1 MPAGGRASRNCGNC
15 RSIKR
20 RCDQKFPHCGQCIR
34 AREECQGYRDEWELV
49 FHDQTTHTI
58 KRSKEAWAKAD
69 GLETLKRSPPSRPL
83 SLSSDE
89 VGVNYFLFHFVV
101 GGLSPSRGYLNYV
114 PAVFS
119 ADGENPTL
127 MASMAAVGL
136 AALANSTQQPELSQ
150 RARTKYWEAI
160 DKVNAALSSS
170 VESIKDSTLMS
181 VISLGL
187 FEHVSNFETWFQ
199 YVKGTVALVVSRGK
213 SQFSSP
219 ASIPMFNQVRADMC
233 AACVHRL
240 EPFPRDMLE
249 LQEEAN
255 KQADNSSC
263 FWLLGVLATRT
274 VNLLSDVTVVTIK
287 DGATLAHFVEE
298 SAVLQRDFQAVLSN
312 FRTQEPYTTIEDYSG
327 DPDLVY
333 NSRYDLYRSAWAI
346 RLWNN
351 SRILQV
357 IVCEIEFHL
366 LSKALTAGLPP
377 ARRKQI
383 ATTLEATC
391 QTLKTL
397 GDDIL
402 ATVPQSLG
410 AVLSSTE
417 PPTSA
422 DLSSDPSANAS
433 ASGGHLLMWC
443 LYTVGK
449 SPVTRGRTRKWIMKR
464 LRDIGQKSGL
474 PIALQFVNDIDE
486 IDKAASMLESADN

>member
-1 MPAGGRASRNCGNC
+1 MPASGRRSKNCGNC

-34 AREECQGYRDEWELV
+34 AHEECQGYRDEWELV
-49 FHDQTTHTI
+49 FRDQTTHTI
-58 KRSKEAWAKAD
+58 KRSKDARAKAD
-69 GLETLKRSPPSRPL
+69 GLETLKRSPPSRTL

-101 GGLSPSRGYLNYV
+101 GGLSPSRGYLDYV

-127 MASMAAVGL
+127 IASMAAVGL

-160 DKVNAALSSS
+160 DKVNAALSSPA
-170 VESIKDSTLMS
+170 ESIKDR
-181 VISLGL
+181 
-187 FEHVSNFETWFQ
+187 
-199 YVKGTVALVVSRGK
+199 TVALVVSRGK

-249 LQEEAN
+249 LQEEAS

-263 FWLLGVLATRT
+263 LWLLGVLATRT
-274 VNLLSDVTVVTIK
+274 VNLLSDVTVTKIK
-287 DGATLAHFVEE
+287 DGATLAYFLEE
-298 SAVLQRDFQAVLSN
+298 SAILQRDFQDVLGN
-312 FRTQEPYTTIEDYSG
+312 FRTQEPYATIEDHSG
-327 DPDLVY
+327 DPDLIY

-357 IVCEIEFHL
+357 IICEIEFHL

-377 ARRKQI
+377 ARQKEI
-383 ATTLEATC
+383 ATTLEKTC
-391 QTLKTL
+391 RILKTL

-410 AVLSSTE
+410 AVLSPAES
-417 PPTSA
+417 PTSA
-422 DLSSDPSANAS
+422 DLSSDPSANGS

-449 SPVTRGRTRKWIMKR
+449 SPVTRGRTRKWVMKR
-464 LRDIGQKSGL
+464 LRDIAQKSGL

-486 IDKAASMLESADN
+486 IDKAASILESADN